1 MTDEQYVIYREYRTF
16 LRTEKGKKKNLLESY
31 VKAIEE
37 KLPALIHS
45 CFNIEIESLYDNSL
59 SVEQLVTMSMK
70 IKSDDELMTTQY
82 ISSRALDYY
91 IEYYANKI
99 GADLKGI
106 IDSLQKDED
115 SDEYVE
121 GEERDQVSIRYERN
135 KRAKEKCI
143 KAKGCKC
150 AVCGFDF
157 EKVYGEAGKGF
168 IEVHHIIPV
177 SKRGGSYV
185 LDPVNDLVPLCSNCH
200 SIVHRKR
207 DTVMEIEELQK
218 ICTIKYTE

>member
-31 VKAIEE
+31 VKAIGE

-45 CFNIEIESLYDNSL
+45 RFNIEVESLYDNSL

-91 IEYYANKI
+91 IEYYAKKI

-106 IDSLQKDED
+106 IDSLQIEED

-121 GEERDQVSIRYERN
+121 GEEKDQVSIRYERN

-150 AVCGFDF
+150 VVCGFDF

-200 SIVHRKR
+200 SMVHRKR
-207 DTVMEIEELQK
+207 DTIMEIEELQK
-218 ICTIKYTE
+218 ICTIKYTD

>member
-45 CFNIEIESLYDNSL
+45 CFNIEVESLYDNSL

-99 GADLKGI
+99 GADLNEI
-106 IDSLQKDED
+106 IDNLQK
-115 SDEYVE
+115 
-121 GEERDQVSIRYERN
+121 N
-135 KRAKEKCI
+135 
-143 KAKGCKC
+143 
-150 AVCGFDF
+150 
-157 EKVYGEAGKGF
+157 
-168 IEVHHIIPV
+168 
-177 SKRGGSYV
+177 
-185 LDPVNDLVPLCSNCH
+185 
-200 SIVHRKR
+200 
-207 DTVMEIEELQK
+207 
-218 ICTIKYTE
+218 